1 MAQQQN
7 SRLEKQLQRT
17 VYDAQN
23 RTSLPGE
30 IARREGDHSTGDIVV
45 DEVYDALGKT
55 YDFFWSVYQRD
66 SLDNKG
72 MQLIATVHYG
82 EGFANAFWNGK
93 QLVVGD
99 GDQNKPPEIALFNR
113 FSISLDI
120 IANQLVKGIIQFDS
134 KLRYWGQAGALNETI
149 TDVFGLLVKQW
160 VLSQTAHEA
169 NWIIGEGLFTSKV
182 KAVGLRSMK
191 APGTAYDD
199 PILGKDPQP
208 DHMRNYVK
216 TKSDNEGVHINS
228 GIPNR
233 AFYLIATELGG
244 YAWER
249 AGRIWYETL
258 RSKQLKVDAQ
268 FQDFALLTLDQARQ
282 LYGEASLEVQAVK
295 YGWEEV
301 GIKIK

>member
-1 MAQQQN
+1 
-7 SRLEKQLQRT
+7 
-17 VYDAQN
+17 
-23 RTSLPGE
+23 
-30 IARREGDHSTGDIVV
+30 
-45 DEVYDALGKT
+45 
-55 YDFFWSVYQRD
+55 
-66 SLDNKG
+66 
-72 MQLIATVHYG
+72 
-82 EGFANAFWNGK
+82 
-93 QLVVGD
+93 
-99 GDQNKPPEIALFNR
+99 
-113 FSISLDI
+113 
-120 IANQLVKGIIQFDS
+120 
-134 KLRYWGQAGALNETI
+134 
-149 TDVFGLLVKQW
+149 
-160 VLSQTAHEA
+160 
-169 NWIIGEGLFTSKV
+169 
-182 KAVGLRSMK
+182 MK

-233 AFYLIATELGG
+233 AFYLIATELVG